1 MWATHDSSVGLF
13 ALASMS
19 SAAKNF
25 GNILQG
31 RSRVIVFVQLVRRI
45 LVSSIRETIGLL
57 QTQSR
62 KPT

>member
-19 SAAKNF
+19 SAATNF
-25 GNILQG
+25 GNIFPD
-31 RSRVIVFVQLVRRI
+31 RSRVILFVQFVRRI

-57 QTQSR
+57 QTQSL